1 MIRCSLAPSSRSR
14 RLSYLLLK
22 FVSAYHGI
30 PERLWFATDIC
41 DVPRFPRGCRG
52 CNEDGSASDGYLARR
67 DDAVG
72 KRSTFEIHHV
82 QEIAKGG
89 DVYNIENMMVL
100 TPKCHIDIQKG
111 NSYGI

>member
-14 RLSYLLLK
+14 RLNYVLLK

-30 PERLWFATDIC
+30 PDRLWFATDIC
-41 DVPRFPRGCRG
+41 DVPRSSRGCGG
-52 CNEDGSASDGYLARR
+52 CNGDVSASDGYLARR

-82 QEIAKGG
+82 QEIAKDGS
-89 DVYNIENMMVL
+89 VYDIENMMVL